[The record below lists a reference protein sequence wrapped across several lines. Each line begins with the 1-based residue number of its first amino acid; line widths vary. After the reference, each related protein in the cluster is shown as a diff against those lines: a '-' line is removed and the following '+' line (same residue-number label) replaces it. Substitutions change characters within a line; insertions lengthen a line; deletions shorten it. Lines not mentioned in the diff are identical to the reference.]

1 MVRRTESQWRELF
14 ESQQNSGLNV
24 AQYCRQ
30 HQLNAK
36 YFSLRK
42 RQLSKEKQNGF
53 VQAKL
58 PAIEMSDDPPIKLS
72 RIRVIEIE
80 LDAAQLD
87 VEALSS
93 VLSQIFR

>member
-42 RQLSKEKQNGF
+42 RQLNEEKPGGF
-53 VQAKL
+53 VRAKL
-58 PAIEMSDDPPIKLS
+58 PAKEVSDHPQIKLS

-80 LDAAQLD
+80 LDA
-87 VEALSS
+87 EALSS
-93 VLSQIFR
+93 ILGQVLR